1 MTSERIQTGAIEPI
15 VVLVMSWLNQPLA
28 GKANIMLS
36 VRRQSD
42 GKYLDWDDMHFK
54 NGVGG
59 PTQLYQP
66 LAEVHATRS
75 AGEYQY
81 PFDTSEIVNP
91 IADDTYEAR
100 VEEVGSDDA
109 SNLPQ
114 IGELK
119 VDGWLEKPEQVR
131 DELRNFGLDHLVSV
145 NPGIVPPAAGT
156 YIRQILDKED
166 RLLVGGDVC
175 VVKQSFAYDPIL
187 ELITGQVWVEKNNA
201 VVLTAVSVSVSW
213 FNADG
218 DLKFTMTSAG
228 PDAQGFFKVEQAA
241 PALTRNRSYY
251 SIATVALPGLGN
263 VISGKGALTIG

>member
-1 MTSERIQTGAIEPI
+1 VEPI
-15 VVLVMSWLNQPLA
+15 VVLVIDQLNQPLT
-28 GKANIMLS
+28 GKTNIMLS

-42 GKYLDWDDMHFK
+42 AKYLDWDDMHFK
-54 NGVGG
+54 NGMGG

-81 PFDTSEIVNP
+81 PFDTSDIINP
-91 IADDTYEAR
+91 IADDIYEVR
-100 VEEVGSDDA
+100 VEQVGDNDA
-109 SNLPQ
+109 VNLPQ

-175 VVKQSFAYDPIL
+175 VVKQSYAYDPIL
-187 ELITGQVWVEKNNA
+187 ERITGQVWLEKNNG
-201 VVLTAVSVSVSW
+201 VVVTAVSVSVSW

-218 DLKFTMTSAG
+218 DLKFTMTDSA

-241 PALTRNRSYY
+241 PGLVRNRSYY
-251 SIATVALPGLGN
+251 AVATVAMPGLGN